1 MDKRIGKRHWL
12 VKNLTWVEDK
22 GWEGIVY
29 AYVLDAPNDKKN
41 GWMYIGCTPEE
52 RIRHQSWSRTGNK
65 YAGKKI
71 ADARKKY
78 GTGSFSFIVL
88 ERHHDPNIDKLVEKL
103 EERETAYINR
113 FDTVKNGF
121 NACRGGTGRRGQK
134 ISQNEIDRRNR
145 RRRING
151 FKQSDEA
158 KRKISLA
165 SSKRKKSQ
173 EEKDKISKANKGKK
187 RTPEMR
193 KAQSDRMK
201 GKVPTAA
208 TEAAKEWVK
217 QNGGGYWKGK
227 QMPEEAKAKSKA
239 AQQARGTAVRVYF
252 PDGHIEDFP
261 TMLDASKKTGDG
273 TGSVKYSVEHGSTT
287 KRGYRYEMIPKP

>member
-173 EEKDKISKANKGKK
+173 EEKDKISRANKGKK

-201 GKVPTAA
+201 GKVLDF
-208 TEAAKEWVK
+208 
-217 QNGGGYWKGK
+217 GCGYGPIGIYLARN
-227 QMPEEAKAKSKA
+227 PELEVYMIDINRRSLEL
-239 AQQARGTAVRVYF
+239 ARKNVNLNHVNVTIYES
-252 PDGHIEDFP
+252 DI
-261 TMLDASKKTGDG
+261 
-273 TGSVKYSVEHGSTT
+273 YSNVHCKFDYS
-287 KRGYRYEMIPKP
+287 